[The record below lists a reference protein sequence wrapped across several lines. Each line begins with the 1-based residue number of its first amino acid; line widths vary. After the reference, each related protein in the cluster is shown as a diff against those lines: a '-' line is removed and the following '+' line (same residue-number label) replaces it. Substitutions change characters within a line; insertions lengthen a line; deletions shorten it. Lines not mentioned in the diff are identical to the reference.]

1 MEAIFMRSLLKRMMA
16 GMFAVA
22 LLFTS
27 AAVWKPV
34 QVDAESITNAKAY
47 TLGTKCTGMI
57 TDNGDKK
64 QYHKFTLQE
73 SGKIA
78 ITGSAHM
85 EWVYLYIY
93 DENAN
98 ELWRINPRWNST
110 SEVISI
116 SESVYLTAGS
126 YYFCVGKDG
135 GNVGVFDFQMKFSS
149 IGESFREGNGGSN
162 NAMATASQVK
172 MDGTSYHAQIALND
186 EKDFFKFTLA
196 QSGKINLN
204 AAFYKMEWVY
214 WKLYDENGIELRSR
228 NPRWNGTTENIAA
241 NEDLYLTSGTYYFA
255 VSKDG
260 NNYGKY
266 TFSLSFTS
274 SNESFSESNGGT
286 NNSMSTASSAVL
298 GKDYK
303 GQIAINDD
311 KDFYKFTLT
320 SSRTVSIRLDAAI
333 KAVYVKLYDAN
344 GKELKSWSKWK
355 NDTSQ
360 KVNMAETAV
369 LEKGTYYLAIVRYSD
384 YCGDYVLNVSS
395 LSKSNCPHEEYD
407 TKWYG
412 ATYFKRGYQKH
423 TCKLCGHTNK
433 DNYIPVKKLSQ
444 NYLYSYSYA
453 GRGKLFLRWSTVSD
467 ASGYQIRYCQS
478 KKFKSGVITK
488 TIKGQARSKKTI
500 SRLKRRKKYFVQ
512 IRAFKKSGS
521 KTVYGKWSI
530 KKSFRTR

>member
-1 MEAIFMRSLLKRMMA
+1 MRNLKKRMMA
-16 GMFAVA
+16 VLFVFA
-22 LLFTS
+22 LLVTS
-27 AAVWKPV
+27 AAGWRPV
-34 QVDAESITNAKAY
+34 QVEAESITNAKTY
-47 TLGTKCTGMI
+47 ILGTKCTGMI

-64 QYHKFTLQE
+64 QYYKFTLPE

-78 ITGSAHM
+78 ITGTAHM
-85 EWVYLYIY
+85 TSMYLYIY
-93 DENAN
+93 DENTN
-98 ELWRINPRWNST
+98 ELWSINPWWNST

-116 SESVYLTAGS
+116 SKSVYLTAGS

-135 GNVGVFDFQMKFSS
+135 GNVGAFDFQMNFTT

-162 NAMATASQVK
+162 NTMATASQVTTS
-172 MDGTSYHAQIALND
+172 GTTYNAQMAIND

-196 QSGKINLN
+196 QSGKVNIN
-204 AAFYKMEWVY
+204 ATFYKMHSVY
-214 WKLYDENGIELRSR
+214 WKLYDQAGIELRSK
-228 NPRWNGTTENIAA
+228 NPWWNSTTENIVV
-241 NEDLYLTSGTYYFA
+241 NEDLYLTSGSYYIA

-260 NNYGKY
+260 GNCGKY
-266 TFSLSFTS
+266 TFSLSFAS
-274 SNESFSESNGGT
+274 SNEGFSESNGGT

-311 KDFYKFTLT
+311 KDFYKFTL
-320 SSRTVSIRLDAAI
+320 SSSLTISIRLDATI
-333 KAVYVKLYDAN
+333 EAVYVKLYDEN

-360 KVNMAETAV
+360 KINMAETAV
-369 LEKGTYYLAIVRYSD
+369 LEKGTYYLAIVRYGND
-384 YCGDYVLNVSS
+384 CGDYVLNVSS

-407 TKWYG
+407 TKWYS

-423 TCKLCGHTNK
+423 TCKLCGHTYK
-433 DNYIPVKKLSQ
+433 DNYTAVKKLAQ

-488 TIKGQARSKKTI
+488 TIKGQAKSKKTI
-500 SRLKRRKKYFVQ
+500 SRLKRRKTYFVQ

-521 KTVYGKWSI
+521 KTVYGKWSV

>member
-1 MEAIFMRSLLKRMMA
+1 MRSLLKRMMA
-16 GMFAVA
+16 GMFAIA

-27 AAVWKPV
+27 VALWKPV
-34 QVDAESITNAKAY
+34 QVGAESITNAKAY

-64 QYHKFTLQE
+64 QYYKFTLPE
-73 SGKIA
+73 SGRIE

-85 EWVYLYIY
+85 RSMYLYIY

-98 ELWRINPRWNST
+98 ELWNINPWWNST

-116 SESVYLTAGS
+116 SESVYLTGGT
-126 YYFCVGKDG
+126 YHLCIGKYGDYVGA
-135 GNVGVFDFQMKFSS
+135 FDFQINFTT
-149 IGESFREGNGGSN
+149 IGESFQEGNGGSN
-162 NAMATASQVK
+162 NTMATASQVTTS
-172 MDGTSYHAQIALND
+172 GTTYNAQMAIND

-196 QSGKINLN
+196 QSGKVNLN
-204 AAFYKMEWVY
+204 ATFYQVRSVY
-214 WKLYDENGIELRSR
+214 WKLYDQNGVELLSK
-228 NPRWNGTTENIAA
+228 NPWWNNTTENIVV
-241 NEDLYLTSGTYYFA
+241 NEDLDLTSGSYFIA
-255 VSKDG
+255 VSKYGSDC
-260 NNYGKY
+260 GKY

-311 KDFYKFTLT
+311 KDFYKFTL
-320 SSRTVSIRLDAAI
+320 SSSQTVSIRFDAAI
-333 KAVYVKLYDAN
+333 EAAYVKLYDAN

-360 KVNMAETAV
+360 KINMAETAV

-384 YCGDYVLNVSS
+384 DCGDYVLNVSS

-407 TKWYG
+407 TKWYS

-423 TCKLCGHTNK
+423 TCKLCGHTYK

-467 ASGYQIRYCQS
+467 ASGYQIRYCPN
-478 KKFKSGVITK
+478 KKFKSGVITN
-488 TIKGQARSKKTI
+488 TIKGQAKSKKTI

-521 KTVYGKWSI
+521 KTVYGKWSV

>member
-1 MEAIFMRSLLKRMMA
+1 MRSLLKRMMA
-16 GMFAVA
+16 GMFAIA

-27 AAVWKPV
+27 VALWKPV
-34 QVDAESITNAKAY
+34 QVGAESITNAKAY

-64 QYHKFTLQE
+64 QYYKFTLPE
-73 SGKIA
+73 SGRIE

-85 EWVYLYIY
+85 RSMYLYIY

-98 ELWRINPRWNST
+98 ELWNINPWWNST

-116 SESVYLTAGS
+116 SESVYLTGGT
-126 YYFCVGKDG
+126 YHLCIGKYGDYVGA
-135 GNVGVFDFQMKFSS
+135 FDFQINFTT

-162 NAMATASQVK
+162 NTMATASQVTTS
-172 MDGTSYHAQIALND
+172 GTTYNAQMAIND

-196 QSGKINLN
+196 QSGKVNLN
-204 AAFYKMEWVY
+204 ATFYQVRSVY
-214 WKLYDENGIELRSR
+214 WKLYDQNGVELLSK
-228 NPRWNGTTENIAA
+228 NPWWNNTTENIVV
-241 NEDLYLTSGTYYFA
+241 NEDLDLTSGSYFIA
-255 VSKDG
+255 VSKYGSDC
-260 NNYGKY
+260 GKY

-311 KDFYKFTLT
+311 KDFYKFTL
-320 SSRTVSIRLDAAI
+320 SSSQTVSIRFDAAI
-333 KAVYVKLYDAN
+333 EAAYVKLYDAN

-360 KVNMAETAV
+360 KINMAETAV

-384 YCGDYVLNVSS
+384 DCGDYVLNVSS

-407 TKWYG
+407 TKWYS

-423 TCKLCGHTNK
+423 TCKLCGHTYK

-467 ASGYQIRYCQS
+467 ASGYQIRYCPN
-478 KKFKSGVITK
+478 KKFKSGVITN
-488 TIKGQARSKKTI
+488 TIKGQAKSKKTI

-521 KTVYGKWSI
+521 KTVYGKWSV